1 MHGNTKLFCYRNTC
15 FFNQRAT
22 GDLKAFA
29 TREARDTALTNL
41 REYAVKRGLSKSAS
55 TSGIYPVE
63 IRASRLSD
71 MERDELEMM
80 GNTSVGEN

>member
-1 MHGNTKLFCYRNTC
+1 
-15 FFNQRAT
+15 
-22 GDLKAFA
+22 LKAFT
-29 TREARDTALTNL
+29 TREARDTSLANL
-41 REYAVKRGLSKSAS
+41 REYAVRRGLSKSAS

-71 MERDELEMM
+71 VERDELELM